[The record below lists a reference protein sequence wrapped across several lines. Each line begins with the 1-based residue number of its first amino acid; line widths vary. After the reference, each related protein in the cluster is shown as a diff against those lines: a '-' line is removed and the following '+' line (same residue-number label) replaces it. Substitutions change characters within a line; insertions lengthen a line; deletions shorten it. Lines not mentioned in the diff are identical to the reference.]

1 MKAETRTTHS
11 TQLLGGRSCNGKAPQ
26 QLSHTLCTVYLV
38 LRNSCMH
45 RARGRGVRVHENT
58 SKPYRSYSMQIQT
71 STRQRISSRVYG
83 GSGAP
88 PKICARTFP
97 KSQNRKSPKSQ
108 NRKIAN
114 RRNLKIAKSQIAEI
128 ANRRNRKSPKSQ
140 ISKIANRKSTKSQ
153 VYLCDRKPRLFC
165 HLGEYTV

>member
-1 MKAETRTTHS
+1 MLPLRLILPLQRKKTKWSRVDR
-11 TQLLGGRSCNGKAPQ
+11 LRF
-26 QLSHTLCTVYLV
+26 LCIWLAF
-38 LRNSCMH
+38 C
-45 RARGRGVRVHENT
+45 
-58 SKPYRSYSMQIQT
+58 
-71 STRQRISSRVYG
+71 SRVYG

-97 KSQNRKSPKSQ
+97 KSQIAEIAPPKICARTFPKSQ
-108 NRKIAN
+108 NRKSP
-114 RRNLKIAKSQIAEI
+114 KSQIAEI